1 MTFCTASCILNSCHF
16 FVCLSLLPWIIEYIV
31 LYHHSPWG
39 CSFVGLHQISL
50 LFFFF
55 CFTHFSGLDFHS
67 IQAALVRNKKH
78 QSGELIHLEFF
89 VNLSFSRSKASQKQT
104 GRIAREVCEMYMS
117 STWFNLFSSSPA
129 FFLACTVS
137 TSHSWMNKSGMK
149 ICSLFFHMGTKE
161 LPPFHPNF

>member
-1 MTFCTASCILNSCHF
+1 MC
-16 FVCLSLLPWIIEYIV
+16 VCLCCLELLNTLCFIITHLEVALLLAYIK
-31 LYHHSPWG
+31 LASS
-39 CSFVGLHQISL
+39 SFFL
-50 LFFFF
+50 F

-67 IQAALVRNKKH
+67 TQAALVRNKEH
-78 QSGELIHLEFF
+78 LSGELIYLEFF
-89 VNLSFSRSKASQKQT
+89 VNFNFSRSKASQKQT